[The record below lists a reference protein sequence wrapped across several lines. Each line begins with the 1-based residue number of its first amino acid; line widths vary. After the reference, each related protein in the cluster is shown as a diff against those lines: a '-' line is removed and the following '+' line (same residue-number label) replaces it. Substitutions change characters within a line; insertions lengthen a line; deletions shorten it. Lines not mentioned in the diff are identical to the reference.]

1 MKTKEEVEDIRRRID
16 NLWETIHNYS
26 GAEAY
31 AYSGLM
37 NWLIN
42 QSNQIRSFYEKG
54 QMDKVDE
61 IYNSSIKVIDEAEA
75 VIMNH
80 NLY

>member
-1 MKTKEEVEDIRRRID
+1 MKTKEEVEDIRQRID

-31 AYSGLM
+31 AYAGLM

-61 IYNSSIKVIDEAEA
+61 IHNSSIKVINEAEA
-75 VIMNH
+75 VIRKH

>member
-31 AYSGLM
+31 AYAGLM

-75 VIMNH
+75 VIRKH